1 MQVKNLRVSD
11 WVTAAAV
18 FAALAVNL
26 VLVDGGEET
35 SWPPGAWVLTAV
47 ASFVLVLR
55 REHPWTVLVVTGA
68 VGVAYYPAGYPDTFL
83 SVTFVLA
90 LANLTLLVG
99 ALAGVLSTFA
109 IVLGFVVAGRL
120 RDTSL
125 ATDGAEIAYPSVALL
140 GAVILGEGLRT
151 YKAALRRAEEAERTR
166 EEEARL
172 RATEE
177 RLRIARE
184 LHDILA
190 HQISLI
196 NVQAGAAL
204 HRRDEEQAFT
214 ALESIKRASKETL
227 TELRQMLGVL
237 RQYDEEAPVV
247 PAPSLGTLPELVSQT
262 QVPGLTVR
270 LEDSRDDV
278 PLPAPVEL
286 TAYRIVQESLTNIV
300 RHSGASEA
308 VVRVVQTDGEL
319 VIEVTDN
326 GTKAPDPERVQRGNG
341 LRGMRERASAVGG
354 TVSAGPEPAGFRVR
368 AVLPAEKG
376 TA

>member
-1 MQVKNLRVSD
+1 MKDLQVRD
-11 WVTAAAV
+11 RVTAAVV

-26 VLVDGGEET
+26 VLLGGGG
-35 SWPPGAWVLTAV
+35 PGAWALTALG
-47 ASFVLVLR
+47 SFVLVLR
-55 REHPWTVLVVTGA
+55 REHPWTVLVVTGV
-68 VGVAYYPAGYPDTFL
+68 VGIVYYPAGYPDTFL

-90 LANLTLLVG
+90 LANLTLLAG

-109 IVLGFVVAGRL
+109 IILGFVVAGRL
-120 RDTSL
+120 RDANLS
-125 ATDGAEIAYPSVALL
+125 TDGPLIAYMAVALL
-140 GAVILGEGLRT
+140 GAVIAGEGLRT
-151 YKAALRRAEEAERTR
+151 YRAALRRAEEAERTR

-172 RATEE
+172 RAAEE

-204 HRRDEEQAFT
+204 HRKDEEQAFT

-237 RQYDEEAPVV
+237 RQYDEETPVA
-247 PAPSLGTLPELVSQT
+247 PAPSLSTLPELVSQT

-270 LEDSRDDV
+270 LENSRDDV
-278 PLPAPVEL
+278 PLPAPIEL
-286 TAYRIVQESLTNIV
+286 TAYRIVQESLTNVV

-308 VVRVVQTDGEL
+308 VVRVAQTGGEL
-319 VIEVTDN
+319 VVEVADN
-326 GTKAPDPERVQRGNG
+326 GTKAPDPEHVQRGNG

-354 TVSAGPEPAGFRVR
+354 TVTAGAGSAGFRVR